1 MTEDELATNM
11 HFPSSSVEKERDKT
25 DLGRFGLGL
34 KTASF
39 SQTRKFTVL
48 SRKENSTYSAR
59 TWDVDYLRK
68 SGKWRVIVNTAEQI
82 NQVLNDYRECNN
94 NFGQQF
100 LNYEPSTLIVWE
112 GLYKF
117 QNFIESENRAKALIE
132 QLDKTTREYL
142 GIVFHRFMQKKEK
155 PLQIR
160 INNGL
165 VDFFDPFPIKDRQDL
180 RSWVYS
186 KDHIKMMSLGLKR
199 LYCLQKR

>member
-1 MTEDELATNM
+1 M
-11 HFPSSSVEKERDKT
+11 
-25 DLGRFGLGL
+25 
-34 KTASF
+34 
-39 SQTRKFTVL
+39 
-48 SRKENSTYSAR
+48 
-59 TWDVDYLRK
+59 DYLRK

-142 GIVFHRFMQKKEK
+142 GIVFHRFMQKKKSHYKLESIMGW
-155 PLQIR
+155 LI
-160 INNGL
+160 
-165 VDFFDPFPIKDRQDL
+165 
-180 RSWVYS
+180 
-186 KDHIKMMSLGLKR
+186 SLILF
-199 LYCLQKR
+199 Q